1 MRININVQNECK
13 FDTGKMKSRVSE
25 ALKYGAEAVERT
37 ARDSAGIIKVKI
49 APYRVANGEIITI
62 PNPIAS
68 VKFFTNNKL
77 PVDNEELFFL
87 KHNGKLYKKVALTDY
102 GKCTLIIGER
112 YEN

>member
-1 MRININVQNECK
+1 MDYRDKCTIIVEA
-13 FDTGKMKSRVSE
+13 RVPDGLGGFITTRKE
-25 ALKYGAEAVERT
+25 AGN
-37 ARDSAGIIKVKI
+37 IKVKV
-49 APYRVANGEIITI
+49 APYRVANGEMITI

-77 PVDNEELFFL
+77 PVDDEELFFL
-87 KHNGKLYKKVALTDY
+87 RYDNKLYKKVALTNY

>member
-1 MRININVQNECK
+1 MDYRDKAEIIIEN
-13 FDTGKMKSRVSE
+13 RVPD
-25 ALKYGAEAVERT
+25 GVGGFVTTRN
-37 ARDSAGIIKVKI
+37 SAGIIKVKI
-49 APYRVANGEIITI
+49 APYRVANGEMITI

-87 KHNGKLYKKVALTDY
+87 RYDNKLYKKVALTNY

>member
-1 MRININVQNECK
+1 MDYRDKAEIIIE
-13 FDTGKMKSRVSE
+13 TRVPD
-25 ALKYGAEAVERT
+25 GVGGFVTTRN
-37 ARDSAGIIKVKI
+37 SAGIIKVKI
-49 APYRVANGEIITI
+49 APYRVANGEMITI

-87 KHNGKLYKKVALTDY
+87 RYDNKLYKKVALTNY

>member
-1 MRININVQNECK
+1 MDYRDKADIIIE
-13 FDTGKMKSRVSE
+13 
-25 ALKYGAEAVERT
+25 ERT
-37 ARDSAGIIKVKI
+37 PDGMGGFVTKRKVAGTIKVKV
-49 APYRVANGEIITI
+49 APYRVANGEMITI

-77 PVDNEELFFL
+77 PVDDEELFFIRYE
-87 KHNGKLYKKVALTDY
+87 NKLYKKVALTDY

>member
-1 MRININVQNECK
+1 MDYRDK
-13 FDTGKMKSRVSE
+13 
-25 ALKYGAEAVERT
+25 AEIIIETREPDGVGGFFTTRN
-37 ARDSAGIIKVKI
+37 SAGIIKVKI
-49 APYRVANGEIITI
+49 APYRVANGEMITI

>member
-1 MRININVQNECK
+1 MDYRDK
-13 FDTGKMKSRVSE
+13 
-25 ALKYGAEAVERT
+25 AEIIIETREPDGVGGFVTTRN
-37 ARDSAGIIKVKI
+37 SAGIIKVKI
-49 APYRVANGEIITI
+49 APYRVANGEMITI

-77 PVDNEELFFL
+77 PVDDEELFFI
-87 KHNGKLYKKVALTDY
+87 KYDNKLYKKVALTNY

>member
-1 MRININVQNECK
+1 MDYRDKAEIIIETRVPDGVGG
-13 FDTGKMKSRVSE
+13 FITTRKSS
-25 ALKYGAEAVERT
+25 
-37 ARDSAGIIKVKI
+37 GIIKVKI
-49 APYRVANGEIITI
+49 APYRVANGEMITI

-87 KHNGKLYKKVALTDY
+87 RYDNKLYKKVALTNY

>member
-1 MRININVQNECK
+1 MDYRDK
-13 FDTGKMKSRVSE
+13 
-25 ALKYGAEAVERT
+25 AEIIIETREPDGVGGFVTTRK
-37 ARDSAGIIKVKI
+37 SAGVIKVKI
-49 APYRVANGEIITI
+49 APYRVANGEMITI

-77 PVDNEELFFL
+77 PIDDEELFFL
-87 KHNGKLYKKVALTDY
+87 RYDNKLYKKVALTDY

>member
-1 MRININVQNECK
+1 MDYRDKAEIIIEN
-13 FDTGKMKSRVSE
+13 RVPD
-25 ALKYGAEAVERT
+25 GVGGFVT
-37 ARDSAGIIKVKI
+37 TRDSAGIIKVKI
-49 APYRVANGEIITI
+49 APYRVANGEMITI

-77 PVDNEELFFL
+77 PVDDEELFFL
-87 KHNGKLYKKVALTDY
+87 RYDNKLYKKVALTNY

>member
-1 MRININVQNECK
+1 MDYRDK
-13 FDTGKMKSRVSE
+13 
-25 ALKYGAEAVERT
+25 AEIIIETREPDGVGGFVTTRK
-37 ARDSAGIIKVKI
+37 SAGVIKVKI
-49 APYRVANGEIITI
+49 APYRVANGEMITI

-77 PVDNEELFFL
+77 PVDDEELFFI
-87 KHNGKLYKKVALTDY
+87 KYDNKLYKKVALTNY

>member
-1 MRININVQNECK
+1 MDYRDKAEIIIEN
-13 FDTGKMKSRVSE
+13 RVPDGVGGFVTTR
-25 ALKYGAEAVERT
+25 K
-37 ARDSAGIIKVKI
+37 SAGVIKVKI
-49 APYRVANGEIITI
+49 APYRVANGEMITI

-77 PVDNEELFFL
+77 PVDDEELFFL
-87 KHNGKLYKKVALTDY
+87 RYDNKLYKKVALTNY

>member
-1 MRININVQNECK
+1 MDYRDKAAIIVE
-13 FDTGKMKSRVSE
+13 TRVPD
-25 ALKYGAEAVERT
+25 GAGGFVTTRN
-37 ARDSAGIIKVKI
+37 SAGIIKVKI
-49 APYRVANGEIITI
+49 APYRVANGEMITI

-87 KHNGKLYKKVALTDY
+87 KHNGKFCKKVALTDD
-102 GKCTLIIGER
+102 GRCTLIIGER